1 MAEVLG
7 TVAGVVSLGLQV
19 CSGLNVYID
28 GLQCRREEIEST
40 ISHQKSLETLIA
52 QIEALHNRHQASGI
66 CSAPLRE
73 SMASAKAELLL
84 LDEFVSKVRV
94 EGETGADRSAGNMMK
109 IQKKRLLY
117 PFRRDRLDRLVTRL
131 DVVMKALQAA
141 LQVSELEA
149 SLKMQNSF
157 EQVLQT
163 VTRSEITVLAIER
176 KIDDNASQAPL
187 PDYATKQ
194 DRHGHIEKHGVEAEC
209 TKGHLRQH
217 D

>member
-7 TVAGVVSLGLQV
+7 TVVGVVSLGL
-19 CSGLNVYID
+19 
-28 GLQCRREEIEST
+28 
-40 ISHQKSLETLIA
+40 

-131 DVVMKALQAA
+131 DVVIQALQAA
-141 LQVSELEA
+141 LQVFELSDVTMLGIERKIEENAALA
-149 SLKMQNSF
+149 SLEMKNSF
-157 EQVLQT
+157 EQVVQT
-163 VTRSEITVLAIER
+163 VSRSELTMLSIER
-176 KIDDNASQAPL
+176 RIDENVSL
-187 PDYATKQ
+187 
-194 DRHGHIEKHGVEAEC
+194 RHGHIEKHGFEAEC
-209 TKGHLRQH
+209 T
-217 D
+217 